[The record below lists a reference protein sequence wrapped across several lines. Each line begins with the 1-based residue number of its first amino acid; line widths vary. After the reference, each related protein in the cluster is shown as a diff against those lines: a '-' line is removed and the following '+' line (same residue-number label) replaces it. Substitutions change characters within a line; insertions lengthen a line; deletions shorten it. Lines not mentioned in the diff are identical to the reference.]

1 MKYINRLYVAYTDA
15 QKNTVRVPAGA
26 TLPEDFVPAYKGQ
39 TMKDFNADIMRV
51 GMPKVSRARR
61 RGERTTGPVA
71 FSITFKSGKTRVVG
85 NIWQKNV
92 ENLCELMGT
101 KVYEDPAKTVRK
113 LNKAI
118 KAAKKD
124 GEMMPLLG
132 NTKYFMTEEE
142 QAKPVGEQRATSAHW
157 LTAIEVSDELGED
170 DLNAGIDLV
179 GILNSLEELSD
190 ESTSVE
196 NTQQKEAKTK

>member
-1 MKYINRLYVAYTDA
+1 MNYINKLYVAYTDA
-15 QKNTVRVPAGA
+15 EKATVRVPAGA
-26 TLPEDFVPAYKGQ
+26 TLPADFVPAYKGQ
-39 TMKDFNADIMRV
+39 TRRDFTADIMRV

-71 FSITFKSGKTRVVG
+71 FTVTFKSGKTRVVG

-92 ENLCELMGT
+92 ENLCELMGV
-101 KVYEDPAKTVRK
+101 KISENVAKTVRK

-132 NTKYFMTEEE
+132 NTGYFMTEEE
-142 QAKPVGEQRATSAHW
+142 QAKPVGDQKATAAHW
-157 LTAIEVSDELGED
+157 LSAIEVSDELGED
-170 DLNAGIDLV
+170 DLNPGIDLV
-179 GILNSLEELSD
+179 GILNSLEELSG
-190 ESTSVE
+190 ESISVE
-196 NTQQKEAKTK
+196 NAQQKEVKTK